1 MPKIFDGLQMKIL
14 KEAKH
19 QSLTNGY
26 SRMTIRSV
34 AKACD
39 IAVGTIYNYYPS
51 KEFLTASFILLDW
64 FPVEKEIQRQCEIT
78 TEPMEVL
85 RGVYNTLERFISEYR
100 SLFEDKS
107 ALQSSSTMFRT
118 RHQELRHRLAR
129 MLQDICVKQAKIA
142 SEFLPEFIAEAF
154 LAWSIEAHSFT
165 DLSDILDP
173 LFHLEQRDI
182 KDEQF

>member
-1 MPKIFDGLQMKIL
+1 MPKIIDGLQKQIL
-14 KEAKH
+14 KEAKY
-19 QSLTNGY
+19 QTFKNGY
-26 SRMTIRSV
+26 SKMTIRSV

-39 IAVGTIYNYYPS
+39 IAVGTIYNYFPS

-64 FPVEKEIQRQCEIT
+64 IPVEKEIQRQCEIS

-85 RGVYNTLERFISEYR
+85 QGVYSSLERFISDYR

-107 ALQSSSTMFRT
+107 ALQSASAMFQI

-129 MLQDICVKQAKIA
+129 LIQDVCMKKAKTP

-154 LAWSIEAHSFT
+154 LAWSIEAQSFT
-165 DLSDILDP
+165 DLRNILEP
-173 LFHLEQRDI
+173 LFN
-182 KDEQF
+182 